1 MKAAT
6 IGRYGSPGVIEVR
19 DVPEPVPGPDEVL
32 VRVHAATVNRSD
44 CGELLHPTI
53 IRLLTSGGTSRRTI
67 LGMDFA
73 GTIEAVGASAS
84 LFKPGDRVFGM
95 CPFRNDGAQAEYFC
109 MAETGLIALMPSN
122 LRFDQAVI
130 CEGAFYANPTIE
142 HFALKPGHR
151 ILIYGASGAIGTAAL
166 QLAKDR
172 GAEVVAV
179 VAGRHLGLARSLGAD
194 LAVDYTT
201 DAFDQ
206 LGRNFDFVLDAVGKL
221 GIRRWRRWLKPGGVF
236 AATDRGPWSQNLLF
250 LLWSKVTGNGR
261 VVVPLAKRGSGQAF
275 VNELRDR
282 IEAGRFRSSI
292 ADILSPRS
300 PMPIDT
306 SRPERRLVWW
316 SSTSSRRAER
326 RHKCSST
333 PAFRSYR
340 APIWRRVCAF
350 GWTGLGCRWIEP
362 CGGTVA
368 SSVAWFIT
376 NVCTSGSINGRVLR
390 PSRGITT
397 AYNSTG
403 RRTTLKHSENALADS
418 VTQSPRSWIATTD
431 RPNSLS
437 RTMMATPIA
446 SAWRPRGAARPA
458 DNRGTWGQVQSR
470 ESAGAG
476 LSH

>member
-6 IGRYGSPGVIEVR
+6 IARYGSPGVIEVR
-19 DVPEPVPGPDEVL
+19 DVPAPVPGPDEVL

-44 CGELLHPTI
+44 CGELLHPTV
-53 IRLLTSGGTSRRTI
+53 IRLLTSGGTSRRRI

-73 GTIEAVGASAS
+73 GTVEAVGASAS

-109 MAETGLIALMPSN
+109 MSETGPIAQMSSN

-221 GIRRWRRWLKPGGVF
+221 GVRRWRRWLKPGGVF

-250 LLWSKVTGNGR
+250 LLWSKITGSGR
-261 VVVPLAKRGSGQAF
+261 VVVPLAKRGSGQTF
-275 VNELRDR
+275 VKELRDR
-282 IEAGRFRSSI
+282 IEAGRFIPVIDRRYPLAEI
-292 ADILSPRS
+292 ADAYRYVQTGEKAGVVV
-300 PMPIDT
+300 IDIVT
-306 SRPERRLVWW
+306 
-316 SSTSSRRAER
+316 
-326 RHKCSST
+326 
-333 PAFRSYR
+333 
-340 APIWRRVCAF
+340 
-350 GWTGLGCRWIEP
+350 
-362 CGGTVA
+362 
-368 SSVAWFIT
+368 
-376 NVCTSGSINGRVLR
+376 
-390 PSRGITT
+390 
-397 AYNSTG
+397 
-403 RRTTLKHSENALADS
+403 DS
-418 VTQSPRSWIATTD
+418 D
-431 RPNSLS
+431 
-437 RTMMATPIA
+437 
-446 SAWRPRGAARPA
+446 
-458 DNRGTWGQVQSR
+458 
-470 ESAGAG
+470 
-476 LSH
+476 